1 MLSPKEIEFIKEKLT
16 EKFRPEKVILFGSQ
30 ARMDSDK
37 NSDVDLLVIT
47 NPNGNRRKLMLE
59 MDRALKGLN
68 YARDIVILSSIEF
81 EKDKLIAGTI
91 ARYAFKEGRIIYGSE
106 WGSNPQ
112 IYFPYTHSITRLL
125 EICAELINTDEFTGA
140 EMLTSFAITT
150 RYPGEDEEVTKEE
163 ALEAIRVADLVK
175 EKITIQLTIIEQP
188 KKWTFKI
195 PPP

>member
-1 MLSPKEIEFIKEKLT
+1 MLSTKEIEFIKEKLT

-47 NPNGNRRKLMLE
+47 NPNGNRRKLMVE

-91 ARYAFKEGRIIYGSE
+91 ARYAFKEGRIIYD
-106 WGSNPQ
+106 
-112 IYFPYTHSITRLL
+112 T
-125 EICAELINTDEFTGA
+125 
-140 EMLTSFAITT
+140 
-150 RYPGEDEEVTKEE
+150 
-163 ALEAIRVADLVK
+163 
-175 EKITIQLTIIEQP
+175 
-188 KKWTFKI
+188 
-195 PPP
+195 

>member
-1 MLSPKEIEFIKEKLT
+1 MLSAKEIEFIKEKLT

-47 NPNGNRRKLMLE
+47 NPNGNRRKLMVE

-91 ARYAFKEGRIIYGSE
+91 ARYAFKEGRIIYGS
-106 WGSNPQ
+106 
-112 IYFPYTHSITRLL
+112 
-125 EICAELINTDEFTGA
+125 
-140 EMLTSFAITT
+140 
-150 RYPGEDEEVTKEE
+150 
-163 ALEAIRVADLVK
+163 
-175 EKITIQLTIIEQP
+175 
-188 KKWTFKI
+188 
-195 PPP
+195 